1 MKDSRIQVRGNKEGI
16 NAIIDIEKFATF
28 DEVIEALV
36 NTLSIGKGFYRNS
49 ILKLTANFKYVTDS
63 EIAKLKDELF
73 DKIHIRDCVFED
85 INIKKG
91 EDNKVFNGIYEGK
104 TKFIKKTVRGGQS
117 VNYPGNIVIIG
128 DINSG
133 AEVIAGGN
141 IIVLGSIKGQVKAGI
156 GGNKNSIIAAF
167 SLQPEVL
174 QITNILTISPDD
186 GVKPSYPEVAKIKD
200 GSIVVE
206 PYLPN
211 KYILNM
217 EG

>member
-49 ILKLTANFKYVTDS
+49 IVKLTADFKHVTDS

-73 DKIHIRDCVFED
+73 AKIHIRDCVFED
-85 INIKKG
+85 INKNKG

-104 TKFIKKTVRGGQS
+104 TKFIKKTVRGGQLI
-117 VNYPGNIVIIG
+117 NYPGNIVIIG

-156 GGNKNSIIAAF
+156 GGNKKSIIAAF
-167 SLQPEVL
+167 SLEPEVL
-174 QITNILTISPDD
+174 QITDILTISPDD
-186 GVKPSYPEVAKIKD
+186 DVKPSYPEVAKIKD
-200 GSIVVE
+200 GAIVVE

-211 KYILNM
+211 KYIY
-217 EG
+217 

>member
-49 ILKLTANFKYVTDS
+49 IVKLTADFKHVTDS

-85 INIKKG
+85 INKNKG

-104 TKFIKKTVRGGQS
+104 TKFIKKTVRGGQLI
-117 VNYPGNIVIIG
+117 NYPGNIVIIG

-156 GGNKNSIIAAF
+156 GGNEKSIIAAF
-167 SLQPEVL
+167 SLEPEVL
-174 QITNILTISPDD
+174 QITDILTISPDD
-186 GVKPSYPEVAKIKD
+186 DVKPSYPEVAKIKD
-200 GSIVVE
+200 GAIVVE

-211 KYILNM
+211 KYIY
-217 EG
+217 

>member
-36 NTLSIGKGFYRNS
+36 NTLPIGKGFYRNS
-49 ILKLTANFKYVTDS
+49 IVKLTADFKHVTDS

-85 INIKKG
+85 INKNKG

-104 TKFIKKTVRGGQS
+104 TKFIKKTVRGGQLI
-117 VNYPGNIVIIG
+117 NYPGNIVIIG

-156 GGNKNSIIAAF
+156 GGNKKSIIAAF
-167 SLQPEVL
+167 SLEPELL
-174 QITNILTISPDD
+174 QITDILTISPDD
-186 GVKPSYPEVAKIKD
+186 DVKPSYPEVAKIKD
-200 GSIVVE
+200 GAIVVE

-211 KYILNM
+211 KYIY
-217 EG
+217 